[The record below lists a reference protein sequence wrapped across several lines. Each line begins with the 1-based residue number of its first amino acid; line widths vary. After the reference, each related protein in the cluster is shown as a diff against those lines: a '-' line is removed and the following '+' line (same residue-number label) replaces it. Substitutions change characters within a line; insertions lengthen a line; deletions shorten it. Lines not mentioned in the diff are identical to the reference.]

1 MIQILNDKAN
11 FIVIE
16 PEVVTEFQKVMTLL
30 DPKDYPNVKQGD
42 VYDSKTGTF
51 STPEVI
57 VSEESVTLKSVMAKL
72 AEIETKTDGIKE
84 KTDTIS
90 AIKA

>member
-1 MIQILNDKAN
+1 MIQILKGKAN

-51 STPEVI
+51 STPEEHV
-57 VSEESVTLKSVMAKL
+57 VEETITLKSVMAKL
-72 AEIETKTDGIKE
+72 AEIETKTDEIKD
-84 KTDTIS
+84 KTDTIT
-90 AIKA
+90 KV